1 MTRRRSLVLAIAI
14 TTVAVTGCAPSTDT
28 LISGRFGPSN
38 PVVLDNLTIA
48 DGSYIVS
55 YSLSAFVS
63 AKGAPASVSCG
74 VVDTSGRIAFFAGM
88 TRVADSSGWV
98 ELAAA
103 GRFDLPELT
112 LGLRCFAEREAA
124 IDMVVRDVSLLAT
137 AVD

>member
-1 MTRRRSLVLAIAI
+1 MTRRCGLGLAIAI
-14 TTVAVTGCAPSTDT
+14 ASVALTGCAPSTDT

-48 DGSYIVS
+48 DGNYVVS

-63 AKGAPASVSCG
+63 AKGVPASVSCG

-88 TRVADSSGWV
+88 TRVAQSGRWV

-112 LGLRCFAEREAA
+112 LGLRCFAERDAA
-124 IDMVVRDVSLLAT
+124 IDVVVRNVSLEAT